1 MLFRRSSGLMHWSSA
16 VQICCF
22 LFLATVLTATEE
34 VKEYVLV
41 DNKCKCATVTS
52 KLIPSKDNP
61 EEEVLERNIR
71 ITVPLLSRQN
81 ISDPTSPIRTK
92 FVYRLSELCKKCDP
106 TEVELENQVVTSAQS
121 SGCDGKC
128 YTTTFPFLYRGVTH
142 TVKAALTPAS
152 CYAD

>member
-1 MLFRRSSGLMHWSSA
+1 MKSSWLLFGALA
-16 VQICCF
+16 VCLEAAF
-22 LFLATVLTATEE
+22 VAATVLTATEE

-92 FVYRLSELCKKCDP
+92 FVYRLSEL
-106 TEVELENQVVTSAQS
+106 
-121 SGCDGKC
+121 
-128 YTTTFPFLYRGVTH
+128 
-142 TVKAALTPAS
+142 
-152 CYAD
+152 

>member
-71 ITVPLLSRQN
+71 IT
-81 ISDPTSPIRTK
+81 
-92 FVYRLSELCKKCDP
+92 CKKCDP